1 MKTGI
6 VGAPALG
13 AKQAEF
19 ARMQGLLLDHYGV
32 KAESRFLAL
41 REPAM
46 RAHALDA
53 GRGEPLVLIHGGDGE
68 GATWTPLIAELQ
80 HEYRVLAVDRP
91 GFGLSDPFDYRRTD
105 LRRHAADFVV
115 SLLDALEL
123 PSATIVACSMG
134 GFFALSAALAAPN
147 RVDRLVLVG
156 MPVGLSRE
164 VSWPLRLIC
173 AIPGMT
179 RRFMKGVQ
187 SLEGQ
192 RNQYRTM
199 FHIDPDSVPEL
210 YLRTRLAGVTLPGSA
225 DTWALLLR
233 RVCGLWGIRRE
244 MYLGDELPDLR
255 PPTLV
260 LWGER
265 DMAPVEAGR
274 AGCAPIP
281 RGRFVEMK
289 GVGHFPYLESPRVTA
304 DLIREFLRGDEAPGI
319 PAVETAGAAP
329 LSGG

>member
-1 MKTGI
+1 MKTGF
-6 VGAPALG
+6 VDAPVLN

-32 KAESRFLAL
+32 KAESRYLAL

-46 RAHALDA
+46 RAHVLDA
-53 GRGEPLVLIHGGDGE
+53 GQGEPLVLIHGGDGE
-68 GATWTPLIAELQ
+68 GVTWAPLMAELQ
-80 HEYRVLAVDRP
+80 HDFRVLAVDRP

-105 LRRHAADFVV
+105 LRRHAADFVT
-115 SLLDALEL
+115 SLLDALDL

-134 GFFALSAALAAPN
+134 GFFALSAALAAPQ
-147 RVDRLVLVG
+147 RVRRLVLVG
-156 MPVGLSRE
+156 MPVGLSRK

-244 MYLGDELPDLR
+244 MFLGDELPGLR
-255 PPTLV
+255 APTLV

-265 DMAPVEAGR
+265 DMAPVAAGR

-281 RGRFVEMK
+281 RSKFVEMK

-304 DLIREFLRGDEAPGI
+304 EMIREFIREDSPRVNSAL
-319 PAVETAGAAP
+319 ETAGVAR
-329 LSGG
+329 

>member
-6 VGAPALG
+6 VEAPVLN

-32 KAESRFLAL
+32 KAESRYLAL

-46 RAHALDA
+46 RAHVLDA

-68 GATWTPLIAELQ
+68 GVTWAPLMAELQ
-80 HEYRVLAVDRP
+80 HDFRVIAVDRP

-105 LRRHAADFVV
+105 LRRHAADFVTSV
-115 SLLDALEL
+115 LDALDL
-123 PSATIVACSMG
+123 PSATVVACSMG
-134 GFFALSAALAAPN
+134 GFFALSTALDAPQ
-147 RVDRLVLVG
+147 RVRRLALVG
-156 MPVGLSRE
+156 MPVGISRE
-164 VSWPLRLIC
+164 VSWPLRIIC

-244 MYLGDELPDLR
+244 MYLGDELPGLR
-255 PPTLV
+255 APTLV

-265 DMAPVEAGR
+265 DMAPAEAGR
-274 AGCAPIP
+274 AGCAAIP
-281 RGRFVEMK
+281 RAKFVEMK

-304 DLIREFLRGDEAPGI
+304 DLVREFLREEAPRVNS
-319 PAVETAGAAP
+319 ALETAGAAR
-329 LSGG
+329 